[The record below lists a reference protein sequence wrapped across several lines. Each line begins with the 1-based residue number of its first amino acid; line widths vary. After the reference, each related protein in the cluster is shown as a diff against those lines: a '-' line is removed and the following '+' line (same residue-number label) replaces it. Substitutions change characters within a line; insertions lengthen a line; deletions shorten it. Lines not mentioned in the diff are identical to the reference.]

1 MLPQKIWQNQEID
14 CKKYEKIRNFPQNF
28 AKSGTRAQK
37 QGKIKNLSNKH
48 GKIKNVTVKVMAKT
62 EIC

>member
-28 AKSGTRAQK
+28 AKSGTRAYK
-37 QGKIKNLSNKH
+37 QGKIKNLIAIN
-48 GKIKNVTVKVMAKT
+48 IAKSRMLL
-62 EIC
+62 